1 MINKIAVLFLTL
13 IFTSS
18 MSFSQEIDD
27 MYFNSKDRV
36 NKKVKEI
43 TPAEVIMSKY
53 RSGVTATNSNDKIDT
68 KILDRYKLETT
79 SEYQSSN
86 QTVSKIQSLKFNR
99 DNLYK
104 SKSITD
110 KFLNINLNLMLGN
123 IRPNYY
129 HLFDNYMYFNNGY
142 DSYFSNMWMPRN
154 LYGIRALASYDPMMF
169 FSNPYYSFLSSMT
182 MGPSYYNLHYPG
194 LSTYGLGA
202 CSRFYPSWIFN
213 GYNSGGLQH
222 TLSNRHYYVKSK
234 PETPTIRGPRSGR
247 FSVMTGGDS
256 RSDRKVDRYFGRRE
270 SGITNTMIQKERGN
284 NVLDDTQNNYM
295 RQHSSRVQ
303 SFATRSSRSNN
314 YQNSGRKSESQSRLR
329 SSRIQSINNSFSGNT
344 LRSTRNPS
352 SMSSVDDM
360 SGRRSAYSASSN
372 FSSSRSYGS
381 SRSTIFG
388 SGSSSRSTSGPV
400 FSTSSSGRSSSGGGY
415 SSGSRSSGRSSGGGA
430 VVSRGGSSGG
440 SSRGRN

>member
-1 MINKIAVLFLTL
+1 MINKIGVLFVTL
-13 IFTSS
+13 ILTSS
-18 MSFSQEIDD
+18 TSFSQEVDD
-27 MYFNSKDRV
+27 MYFNSNDRV
-36 NKKVKEI
+36 TKKVKKI
-43 TPAEVIMSKY
+43 TPAEVILSKY
-53 RSGVTATNSNDKIDT
+53 RSGITATNSNDKIDT
-68 KILDRYKLETT
+68 KILDRYKLETD
-79 SEYQSSN
+79 SKYQSTN

-104 SKSITD
+104 SKSITN
-110 KFLNINLNLMLGN
+110 KFLDVNLNLMLGN
-123 IRPNYY
+123 IRPSYY
-129 HLFDNYMYFNNGY
+129 HLFDNYMYFNNSY

-154 LYGIRALASYDPMMF
+154 LYGIRSLASYDPMMF

-182 MGPSYYNLHYPG
+182 MGPSFYNLHYPG

-222 TLSNRHYYVKSK
+222 TLTNQHRYVKSK
-234 PETPTIRGPRSGR
+234 PEIPTTRGPRSGR
-247 FSVMTGGDS
+247 FSVMSGGDY

-270 SGITNTMIQKERGN
+270 SGITNTMIKKESGN
-284 NVLDDTQNNYM
+284 NVVDDTQNNYM

-303 SFATRSSRSNN
+303 SFATRSSRSNS
-314 YQNSGRKSESQSRLR
+314 YQNSVRKSESQSRLR

>member
-13 IFTSS
+13 IFSS
-18 MSFSQEIDD
+18 SVSFSQEIDD

-53 RSGVTATNSNDKIDT
+53 RSGITATNSNDKIDT

-86 QTVSKIQSLKFNR
+86 QTISKIQSLKFNR

-182 MGPSYYNLHYPG
+182 MGPSYYNLRYPG

>member
-1 MINKIAVLFLTL
+1 MINKIVLLFVTL
-13 IFTSS
+13 IFASS
-18 MSFSQEIDD
+18 ISFSQEIDD

-36 NKKVKEI
+36 SKKVKKI
-43 TPAEVIMSKY
+43 TPADVIMSKY
-53 RSGVTATNSNDKIDT
+53 RSGITSTNSNDKIDT
-68 KILDRYKLETT
+68 KILDRYKSETA
-79 SEYQSSN
+79 SQFQSSN

-110 KFLNINLNLMLGN
+110 KFLDVNLNLMLGS
-123 IRPNYY
+123 IRPSYY
-129 HLFDNYMYFNNGY
+129 HLFDNHMYYNYGY

-154 LYGIRALASYDPMMF
+154 LYGIRALASYDPMIF
-169 FSNPYYSFLSSMT
+169 FSNPYYSFLTSMT

-213 GYNSGGLQH
+213 SYNSGGLQH
-222 TLSNRHYYVKSK
+222 TLTNRHYYVKNK
-234 PETPTIRGPRSGR
+234 PKVPTIRGPRSGR
-247 FSVMTGGDS
+247 VSVMSGGDS

-270 SGITNTMIQKERGN
+270 SGITNSNIQKESGN
-284 NVLDDTQNNYM
+284 NALDDTQNNYM

-303 SFATRSSRSNN
+303 SFATRSSRSNS

-344 LRSTRNPS
+344 LRATRNPS
-352 SMSSVDDM
+352 SISSVDDM

-372 FSSSRSYGS
+372 FSSSRSFGS
-381 SRSTIFG
+381 SRSAIFG
-388 SGSSSRSTSGPV
+388 SGTNSRSTSRPV
-400 FSTSSSGRSSSGGGY
+400 FSSSSSGRSSSGGGY

>member
-1 MINKIAVLFLTL
+1 MINKIALLFLTL
-13 IFTSS
+13 IFSSS

-53 RSGVTATNSNDKIDT
+53 RSGITATNSNDKIDT

-86 QTVSKIQSLKFNR
+86 QTISKIQSLKFNR

-247 FSVMTGGDS
+247 FSVMTGEDS

>member
-53 RSGVTATNSNDKIDT
+53 RSGITATNSNDKIDT

-86 QTVSKIQSLKFNR
+86 QTISKIQSLKFNR

>member
-1 MINKIAVLFLTL
+1 MINKIALLFLTL

-86 QTVSKIQSLKFNR
+86 QTISKIQSLKFNR

>member
-1 MINKIAVLFLTL
+1 MINKIALLFLTL

-36 NKKVKEI
+36 TKKVKEI
-43 TPAEVIMSKY
+43 TPAEVILSKY
-53 RSGVTATNSNDKIDT
+53 RSGITATNSNDKIDT

-110 KFLNINLNLMLGN
+110 KFLDINLNLMLGN

-247 FSVMTGGDS
+247 FSVMAGGDS

-270 SGITNTMIQKERGN
+270 SGITNTMIQKERGS

-303 SFATRSSRSNN
+303 SFATRSSRSNS
-314 YQNSGRKSESQSRLR
+314 YQNSVRKSESQSRLR

>member
-18 MSFSQEIDD
+18 VSFSQEIDD